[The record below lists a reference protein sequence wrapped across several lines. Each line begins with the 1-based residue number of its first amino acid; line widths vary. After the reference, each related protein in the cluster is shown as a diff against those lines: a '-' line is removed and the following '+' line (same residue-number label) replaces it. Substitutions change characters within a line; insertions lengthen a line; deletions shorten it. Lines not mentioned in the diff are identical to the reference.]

1 MLGSQTSF
9 AMHKTWKTAPP
20 QLAPAVTVTS
30 MATPAVLQI
39 TDTHTATV
47 THTVTREAEMES
59 EVIARDTA
67 TDMVMCTR
75 SITALEG
82 QRRRGPAGAR
92 GKGGGMWTRKP

>member
-39 TDTHTATV
+39 TDTHTATATHTATV

-59 EVIARDTA
+59 EV
-67 TDMVMCTR
+67 M
-75 SITALEG
+75 
-82 QRRRGPAGAR
+82 AGEFAR
-92 GKGGGMWTRKP
+92 GKILMGMESHPHA